1 MPEVAQVVETTE
13 LNPIQ
18 IHGYSLMHYAIVGVP
33 SKSKKPTVK
42 AKKAATAFVQQDR
55 GLEAHITSATFS
67 RTGFLDNVAVE
78 YWIVSYV
85 RPSPRK
91 EMATQ
96 G

>member
-1 MPEVAQVVETTE
+1 MPESE
-13 LNPIQ
+13 PIQ

-33 SKSKKPTVK
+33 SKSKKATAK
-42 AKKAATAFVQQDR
+42 AKKAATDFVQQDR
-55 GLEAHITSATFS
+55 GLEAHIMDAVFS

-85 RPSPRK
+85 RPAARNAA
-91 EMATQ
+91 ATQ